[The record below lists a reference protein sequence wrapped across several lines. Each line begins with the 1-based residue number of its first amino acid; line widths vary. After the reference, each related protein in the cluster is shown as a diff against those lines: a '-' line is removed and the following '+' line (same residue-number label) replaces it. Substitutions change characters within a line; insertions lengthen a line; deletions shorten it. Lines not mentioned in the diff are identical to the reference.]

1 MSYDPNSTDSM
12 LSRIMEKL
20 EKLDAKTDRIEVQ
33 TSLTNGRVTSLE
45 RWKDIITAKAA
56 VIAAVTAILI
66 GLADWAVQRFL

>member
-33 TSLTNGRVTSLE
+33 TNLTNGRVTSLE